1 MKRQQGALDRSVLGA
16 GTRERARLN
25 RRRHH
30 GVALP
35 AVAISWKARPAQER
49 GLGSHARRA
58 TVASAIPNARRSHNL
73 CYISG
78 LWVSRQK
85 LASYFPALQIRRL
98 GAGHGTRPTFGCDQN
113 RHRIERNPIVRKPA
127 SGAACRCA
135 GQSSRT
141 RPSRN
146 CISHIRARTGRSGRR
161 PQDWSPAPQL
171 AQDGKK

>member
-35 AVAISWKARPAQER
+35 ALAISWKARPAQER

-58 TVASAIPNARRSHNL
+58 TVTSAIPNARRSHNS
-73 CYISG
+73 CYING

-85 LASYFPALQIRRL
+85 LAKLGRTTHRRAEEHTSELQSLRHLVCRL
-98 GAGHGTRPTFGCDQN
+98 LL
-113 RHRIERNPIVRKPA
+113 E
-127 SGAACRCA
+127 
-135 GQSSRT
+135 
-141 RPSRN
+141 
-146 CISHIRARTGRSGRR
+146 
-161 PQDWSPAPQL
+161 
-171 AQDGKK
+171 KKKIKQQ

>member
-35 AVAISWKARPAQER
+35 AIAISWKAWPAQER

-73 CYISG
+73 CYING

-85 LASYFPALQIRRL
+85 LA
-98 GAGHGTRPTFGCDQN
+98 
-113 RHRIERNPIVRKPA
+113 
-127 SGAACRCA
+127 
-135 GQSSRT
+135 RT
-141 RPSRN
+141 RTGGPR
-146 CISHIRARTGRSGRR
+146 CRARPCRQILRADSPSKALGNRATEGYSSSKASRSEEHTSELQSLRHIVCR
-161 PQDWSPAPQL
+161 L
-171 AQDGKK
+171 LLEK